1 MLFSLAAIV
10 AKLQQV
16 PQGLCERTGVT
27 VPRSRRSNFAG
38 KVSATE
44 VHFNSV

>member
-1 MLFSLAAIV
+1 MLFSLAATV

-16 PQGLCERTGVT
+16 PQGLWERTGVT
-27 VPRSRRSNFAG
+27 VPRSRRSNFSG

-44 VHFNSV
+44 VQLSSV